1 MAGEVQDNR
10 WDAGS
15 MAAEFGAATA
25 IGAAAKGLEM
35 AKAKA
40 TLYVRM
46 LGRYNDTT
54 GSTTNQDVSA
64 LKGLLKMRKKKGKAA
79 AKRAGEAVMEAD
91 IIEEGTQIKLS
102 EAELAAE
109 MLTIGFIPVPVQYNP
124 ASISMQSV
132 GGAIEKYTAMGNDSP
147 NSLVSM
153 DKKTSTYLTVDLI
166 FEEVINSDAFGST
179 TMENGGVNISNGVDM
194 AKDMVANLSG
204 NVSVRTRVEGLISLL
219 MLKRTRQIIFVW
231 GNMFFHGELLSV
243 NANYTMFNKK
253 GNPIRATASIQIQQT
268 NGNATFKSD
277 TAYWDEVLDDVFE

>member
-1 MAGEVQDNR
+1 MAGEVQENK
-10 WDAGS
+10 WNVGVG
-15 MAAEFGAATA
+15 AAEFAAATA
-25 IGAAAKGLEM
+25 LGATAKGLEM

-46 LGRYNDTT
+46 LGQYNDTT

-79 AKRAGEAVMEAD
+79 AKRAGAEIDQAD
-91 IIEEGTQIKLS
+91 IIEEGVEIMLS
-102 EAELAAE
+102 EAEMAVE

-124 ASISMQSV
+124 ATISMQSV

-179 TMENGGVNISNGVDM
+179 TMENGGVNISNSVDM

-204 NVSVRTRVEGLISLL
+204 DVSVRTKVEGLISLL

-243 NANYTMFNKK
+243 NANYTMFNKN

-277 TAYWDEVLDDVFE
+277 TEYWDEVLDEVFD

>member
-1 MAGEVQDNR
+1 MAGEVQENK
-10 WDAGS
+10 WNVGVG
-15 MAAEFGAATA
+15 AAEFAAATA
-25 IGAAAKGLEM
+25 LGATAKGLEM

-46 LGRYNDTT
+46 LGQYNDTT

-79 AKRAGEAVMEAD
+79 AKRAGAEIDQAD
-91 IIEEGTQIKLS
+91 IIEEGAQIKLS
-102 EAELAAE
+102 EAEMAVE

-124 ASISMQSV
+124 ATISMQSV

-179 TMENGGVNISNGVDM
+179 TMENGGVNISNSVDM

-204 NVSVRTRVEGLISLL
+204 DVSVRTKVEGLISLL

-243 NANYTMFNKK
+243 NANYTMFNKN

-277 TAYWDEVLDDVFE
+277 TEYWDEVLDEVFD